1 MGAAYTQ
8 AAKSG
13 DPYTRRA
20 WAENLPGAL
29 AGKNFRESGEHSR
42 LDLGMLTRQVKND
55 YAAIVDTPE
64 LQAIREKQ
72 AELTGRTAELLE
84 VTADLDQ
91 FYSRD
96 DAPVRG
102 LFSGIRGGEFRGP
115 DERRGERAGGFYPK
129 PARWLAP

>member
-1 MGAAYTQ
+1 
-8 AAKSG
+8 
-13 DPYTRRA
+13 
-20 WAENLPGAL
+20 
-29 AGKNFRESGEHSR
+29 
-42 LDLGMLTRQVKND
+42 MLTRQVKND

-102 LFSGIRGGEFRGP
+102 LFSGIRGGEFADLMNGVELSRRILPETGEMVSTLTI
-115 DERRGERAGGFYPK
+115 DENPAANPNIIERTRQTITA
-129 PARWLAP
+129 AER